1 VPWIIDYAMVLEQMK
16 SQGFKSLYYNSGAF
30 GFGDTTGVQ
39 TLAWVGPEDAS
50 IRAAAQ
56 LSIRRIAEP
65 YEDRLAHMAGQ
76 LWQRTLGGRAWIM
89 PMSHWAYELDHGS
102 RDWMPALIENLDLD
116 PGLLANRNNG
126 AAIEFAAGEVE
137 PFEHMVERLL
147 MMLMSSD
154 FMIAFPGKPVLCTL
168 HHHKQLW
175 WMSTD
180 AKVIEAVEALGREN
194 APPS

>member
-1 VPWIIDYAMVLEQMK
+1 MPWIIDYPMVLEQMK
-16 SQGFKSLYYNSGAF
+16 GQGFKSLYYNSGAF
-30 GFGDTTGVQ
+30 GFAEPAEVQ
-39 TLAWVGPEDAS
+39 TVAWVGPDDAS
-50 IRAAAQ
+50 IRPAAQ
-56 LSIRRIAEP
+56 PLIRRVAEP

-76 LWQRTLGGRAWIM
+76 LWQKAIGGRAWVM

-126 AAIEFAAGEVE
+126 AAIEFSPGEVE
-137 PFEHMVERLL
+137 PFEHCVERLL

-154 FMIAFPGKPVLCTL
+154 FMIAFPGKSVLCTL

-180 AKVIEAVEALGREN
+180 AKVIEAVEELAKQN
-194 APPS
+194 AG